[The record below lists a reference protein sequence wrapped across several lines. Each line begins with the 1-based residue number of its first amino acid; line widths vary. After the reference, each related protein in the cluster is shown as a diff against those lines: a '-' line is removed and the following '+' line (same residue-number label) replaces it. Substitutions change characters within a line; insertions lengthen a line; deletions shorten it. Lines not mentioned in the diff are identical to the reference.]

1 MCSSDLCR
9 LDQHDVKADPE
20 LRQPPRPHDRVAH
33 GRASHHQARCGENSV
48 AMRDFDSF
56 VDLFGEAKVVSRDD
70 QSLQSAASRRSLRN
84 WKNSTPSRSLRFI
97 ICGERTISLT
107 IAAIFGARK

>member
-1 MCSSDLCR
+1 M
-9 LDQHDVKADPE
+9 KADPK
-20 LRQPPRPHDRVAH
+20 LRQPSRAGHRVGAAAA
-33 GRASHHQARCGENSV
+33 RHHQARRRKNSV
-48 AMRDFDSF
+48 AMRDLDSL
-56 VDLFGEAKVVSRDD
+56 VDLFRKAEVVGGDD
-70 QSLQSAASRRSLRN
+70 QSLQRAASRRSLRN